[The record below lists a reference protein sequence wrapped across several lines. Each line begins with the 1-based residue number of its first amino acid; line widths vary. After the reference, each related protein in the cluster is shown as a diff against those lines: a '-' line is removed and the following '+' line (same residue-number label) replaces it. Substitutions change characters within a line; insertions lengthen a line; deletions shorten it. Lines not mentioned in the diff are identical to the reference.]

1 LEQSP
6 PVLVPVWPI
15 YGYGPDDAED
25 AEGWAQGFVEGVK
38 LSQAAW
44 QPLLNDPQGQ
54 QWYYPIALL
63 GEEDAPPEW
72 DELIRTPAQR
82 AALTAQIES
91 SVLQMHSFWLPL
103 RQAMAER
110 QTAQRMSAKVG
121 RNEPCPC
128 GSGKKFKKC
137 CGSPVE
143 LH

>member
-1 LEQSP
+1 
-6 PVLVPVWPI
+6 
-15 YGYGPDDAED
+15 
-25 AEGWAQGFVEGVK
+25 
-38 LSQAAW
+38 
-44 QPLLNDPQGQ
+44 LLNDPQGQ